1 MAVGPWTDFP
11 CKDGHSARGLGA
23 LPAPG
28 GARPR
33 LSAGSQAGARESA
46 RALRPPREPVGSALS
61 FPLEME
67 SLLTS
72 GGIRNSSREK
82 CIAA

>member
-1 MAVGPWTDFP
+1 MAVGPWVDFP
-11 CKDGHSARGLGA
+11 ARTATAPGDGGHSQPQEVRGPVCWRGL
-23 LPAPG
+23 
-28 GARPR
+28 R
-33 LSAGSQAGARESA
+33 SARESA

-72 GGIRNSSREK
+72 GGVRNSSREK
-82 CIAA
+82 CIAV